1 MNKPSDRLD
10 FLEKILD
17 LRNQEIE
24 NHKRNIVDEINWL
37 EENAENSQALQTY
50 FAKLYRPEIV
60 LQLNNKQLQELLQ
73 IRANDLYSYL
83 QRLGN
88 QKTNNLPLKVIVQEL
103 KYFGK

>member
-24 NHKRNIVDEINWL
+24 NHKRNIVNEINWL

-60 LQLNNKQLQELLQ
+60 LRLNNKQLQELLQ

>member
-10 FLEKILD
+10 FLDKILD

-24 NHKRNIVDEINWL
+24 NQKQKIVNEINWL
-37 EENAENSQALQTY
+37 NANAENFQALKIY
-50 FAKLYRPEIV
+50 FSKIYYPEIV
-60 LQLNNKQLQELLQ
+60 VQLNEGQLQELAQ

-83 QRLGN
+83 QRLSN

-103 KYFGK
+103 KHFGK

>member
-10 FLEKILD
+10 FLDKILD

-24 NHKRNIVDEINWL
+24 NQKQKIINEINWL
-37 EENAENSQALQTY
+37 AEKAEDFQALKIY
-50 FAKLYRPEIV
+50 FAKIYRPEVV
-60 LQLNNKQLQELLQ
+60 LQLNDGQLQKLVQ

-83 QRLGN
+83 QRLSN

-103 KYFGK
+103 KVFGK